1 MLFAIGED
9 TTPGFVTEIDPTLP
23 VNTGSTTMMPD
34 MDEGTT
40 SMAPVSQTVPEG
52 AEFTLDCDIP
62 EGAEYVSW
70 SLVQGDQVIPLDE
83 GELDNMEVSFQF
95 YFSTTL

>member
-34 MDEGTT
+34 MDEGTA

-70 SLVQGDQVIPLDE
+70 SLGQGDQVIPLDD

-95 YFSTTL
+95 QFSETL